1 MVTIILAVH
10 IVITIA
16 LVVLVLIQQGKGA
29 DIGAAFGSGASQ
41 TVFGSRGSAS
51 FLTRTTAGLAAGFLL
66 PVCPWPISLE
76 TEPTQKASP
85 RLRHPPRFRICP
97 SSLWVCRRHRVWFR
111 LQMPQ
116 RNLPERLMFRWCRA
130 SNF

>member
-1 MVTIILAVH
+1 MVTIILAAH

-51 FLTRTTAGLAAGFLL
+51 FLTRTTAGLAAGFFITSLSLAYISGNRADTKSVTEITAPAKVSDL
-66 PVCPWPISLE
+66 PVLPSGMSPPSGMV
-76 TEPTQKASP
+76 PPADAPAQPAGASDVP
-85 RLRHPPRFRICP
+85 VVPGK
-97 SSLWVCRRHRVWFR
+97 
-111 LQMPQ
+111 
-116 RNLPERLMFRWCRA
+116 
-130 SNF
+130 

>member
-1 MVTIILAVH
+1 MVTIILAIH

-51 FLTRTTAGLAAGFLL
+51 FLTRTTAGLAAGFFITSLSLAYISGNRTDVKSVTEITAPAKVSDL
-66 PVCPWPISLE
+66 PALPSGMAPI
-76 TEPTQKASP
+76 A
-85 RLRHPPRFRICP
+85 PPAQQPAAP
-97 SSLWVCRRHRVWFR
+97 SDVPVVPG
-111 LQMPQ
+111 Q
-116 RNLPERLMFRWCRA
+116 
-130 SNF
+130 

>member
-1 MVTIILAVH
+1 MVTIILVVH

-51 FLTRTTAGLAAGFLL
+51 FLTRTTAGLAAGFFITSLSLAYISGNRTDVKSVTEITAPAKVSDL
-66 PVCPWPISLE
+66 PVMPSGMAPI
-76 TEPTQKASP
+76 A
-85 RLRHPPRFRICP
+85 PPAKQPAAP
-97 SSLWVCRRHRVWFR
+97 SDVPVVPG
-111 LQMPQ
+111 Q
-116 RNLPERLMFRWCRA
+116 
-130 SNF
+130 

>member
-1 MVTIILAVH
+1 MVTIILAIH

-51 FLTRTTAGLAAGFLL
+51 FLTRTTAGLAAGFFITSLSLAYISGNRTDVKSVTEITAPAKVSDL
-66 PVCPWPISLE
+66 PVMPSGMAPI
-76 TEPTQKASP
+76 A
-85 RLRHPPRFRICP
+85 PPAQQPAAP
-97 SSLWVCRRHRVWFR
+97 SDVPVVPG
-111 LQMPQ
+111 Q
-116 RNLPERLMFRWCRA
+116 
-130 SNF
+130 